1 MIMVRDLL
9 TRVDVERCV
18 DDLVQLHRK
27 DFQSTGF
34 VLSVTDTKKQYN
46 DIVNNMLNTP
56 RNFKNQHTLTFHRN
70 DKDILSIKV
79 NGHDPDKALMNPEHI
94 INSAI
99 EIPKY
104 ITKEGAFLELLY
116 EIFTN
121 N

>member
-1 MIMVRDLL
+1 MITVRDLI
-9 TRVDVERCV
+9 TRVDVDKCV
-18 DDLVQLHRK
+18 DDLVQIHRN

-46 DIVNNMLNTP
+46 DIVNNMVKSP
-56 RNFKNQHTLTFHRN
+56 RVFRNRHTLTFHRDDN
-70 DKDILSIKV
+70 DILSIKV
-79 NGHDPDKALMNPEHI
+79 DGNEPDKKLMNPERI
-94 INSAI
+94 INSTI

-116 EIFTN
+116 EVFIN